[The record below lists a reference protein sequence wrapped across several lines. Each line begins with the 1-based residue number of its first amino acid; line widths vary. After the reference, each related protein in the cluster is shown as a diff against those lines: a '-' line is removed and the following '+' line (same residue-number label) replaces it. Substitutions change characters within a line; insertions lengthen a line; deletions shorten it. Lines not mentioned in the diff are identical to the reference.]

1 MNLAQ
6 KPLTEI
12 DMTEERHTL
21 AELFAEC
28 WKDDALKARFIADP
42 KSVLTERGFD
52 VLDGIDIKV
61 VENGDDCVHITLP
74 SKPSTGADVSDG
86 ELSAAFGGHTCSLT
100 VVDTCVVKCH
110 SKGHKHC

>member
-1 MNLAQ
+1 
-6 KPLTEI
+6 
-12 DMTEERHTL
+12 MTEERHTL

-42 KSVLTERGFD
+42 KAVLTERGFD

-74 SKPSTGADVSDG
+74 SKPSTHANVSDG
-86 ELSAAFGGHTCSLT
+86 ELSEAFGGKTCSTT
-100 VVDTCVVKCH
+100 VVHSCVVVCDA
-110 SKGHKHC
+110 S